1 MKARLRAFAKA
12 LMAGAVIVLAGS
24 AATALAQ
31 NNTLTVAT
39 TAGVTTFDPLYT
51 LSTEVGYMA
60 NVYQGLTYA
69 QSENGT
75 TKILPQL
82 ATKWTHS
89 PDGLTWTFTIRQGVH
104 FHDGSVMTA
113 QSVANS
119 INQTI
124 KTNQGAAYIWA
135 PVKSVTATDPDT
147 VTIQLKYAA
156 PLDHIVSSEYG
167 AWIVGPD
174 GLKQPQSWFNAGHD
188 DGTGPYTISGY
199 QRGAE
204 IDLKAFPDY
213 WGGWSGSHYTT
224 IVNQIVSQS
233 SVQQQMVASGQA
245 DIATAITVQALTAV
259 KANPNLVVDANPSFY
274 WYNAFFNIKKAPL
287 NNVLVRKA
295 LAYAIPYQAIV
306 KVATG
311 GYGKQLDGPL
321 PYGQYPHVAGL
332 PQYHQDL
339 QKAKAL
345 LAQAG
350 YPNGGLHLTVTYA
363 SQNPEEQKFAP
374 LMKEAF
380 AKIGVDLTI
389 KPILWQEQWALGKGD
404 PQKAQDIFLLL
415 DWPSYSDSTP
425 DLKALYACETKT
437 VWNLSY
443 FCNKQFDSLLEAAS
457 KAEVTAPDEAQTLFA
472 QLEDILYQQ
481 VPAAWLYQ
489 DASILVMNKSVGGYQ
504 ANPAYP
510 FVIFYYPLHPST

>member
-1 MKARLRAFAKA
+1 MKDRLQAFGRA
-12 LMAGAVIVLAGS
+12 LVAGAVITLAGT
-24 AATALAQ
+24 AAIALAQ
-31 NNTLTVAT
+31 NDTLTVAT
-39 TAGVTTFDPLYT
+39 TAGVTTFDPFYT

-69 QSENGT
+69 KSENGT
-75 TKILPQL
+75 TTILPQL

-89 PDGLTWTFTIRQGVH
+89 ADGKTWTFTLRQGVH
-104 FHDGSVMTA
+104 FHDGSLMTA
-113 QSVANS
+113 QSVADS
-119 INQTI
+119 INQII
-124 KTNQGAAYIWA
+124 KINAGAAYIWA
-135 PVKSVTATDPDT
+135 PVQSVTASGPDT
-147 VTIQLKYAA
+147 VTFQLKYAA
-156 PLDHIVSSEYG
+156 PLDHIASAEYG

-188 DGTGPYTISGY
+188 DGTGPYTISSY

-204 IDLKAFPDY
+204 IDLKAFPGY
-213 WGGWSGSHYTT
+213 WGGWSGTHYTS

-259 KANPNLVVDANPSFY
+259 KANPNLVVQANPSFY
-274 WYNAFFNIKKAPL
+274 WYNAFFNTQKKPL
-287 NNVLVRKA
+287 SNKLVRQA
-295 LAYAIPYQAIV
+295 LSYAIPYEAIV

-321 PYGQYPHVAGL
+321 PYGQYPHVNGL

-350 YPNGGLHLTVTYA
+350 YPNGGLHLTLTYA

-380 AKIGVDLTI
+380 AKVGVDLTI

-425 DLKALYACETKT
+425 DLQALYACEKTT

-443 FCNKQFDSLLEAAS
+443 YCNSTFDSLLQQAS
-457 KAEVTAPDEAQTLFA
+457 KAEVTDPAKAQKLFA
-472 QLEDILYQQ
+472 QLEQILYQDA
-481 VPAAWLYQ
+481 PAAWLYQ

-504 ANPAYP
+504 PNPAYP
-510 FVIFYYPLHPST
+510 FVIFFYPLQPAS